1 MKKVLVVLLMTCLLA
16 LSAQAV
22 YADVISE
29 TNNDF
34 YLKYREYIIP
44 LDREF
49 IADGEAGHVAAMDAP
64 GAGKETG
71 TIENGEYLY
80 VEYSCLYD
88 GEYWGLTYAYGY
100 AWVRMA
106 ELLVLYDDIA
116 FREEFADEI
125 YPYEGDLEAVY
136 QAGAAV
142 LWAWPGSGVVFFE
155 FDMSRGDGTWVPYA
169 YIDEHGLEWGLLNY
183 YGRSAWICISDP
195 MNRDLPVRE
204 PMPGPAKW
212 VSETEHVDIST
223 IPGNDII
230 NRNNAPVFIAV
241 LVAAVVI
248 GTILLIRRFFKPN

>member
-1 MKKVLVVLLMTCLLA
+1 MKRIAVVFIIIYALA
-16 LSAQAV
+16 FSSQAV

-49 IADGEAGHVAAMDAP
+49 IADGEDGYVSAMDAP
-64 GAGKETG
+64 GSGKEKG
-71 TIENGEYLY
+71 TLENGEYLY

-88 GEYWGLTYAYGY
+88 GEYWGLTYAFGY
-100 AWVRMA
+100 VWVRMD

-116 FREEFADEI
+116 FREEFSDEI
-125 YPYEGDLEAVY
+125 YPYEGDLEEVY
-136 QAGAAV
+136 QAGAAI

-155 FDMSRGDGTWVPYA
+155 LDMSKDDGTWVPYA

-183 YGRSAWICISDP
+183 YGRHAWICISDP
-195 MNRDLPVRE
+195 MNRDLSVRD

-212 VSETEHVDIST
+212 ISDTEHVDVST
-223 IPGNDII
+223 ITVNDII
-230 NRNNAPVFIAV
+230 SRNNAPVFIV
-241 LVAAVVI
+241 ILVAAVVVV
-248 GTILLIRRFFKPN
+248 TILLIRRVFKPN